1 MTPPPE
7 SYFSLFESFDDARS
21 AYLRLETRGVEMTDA
36 ELARDADYRA
46 LFLAGRRIESIGG
59 RAAIDAAIEA
69 FFREDMRRAER
80 ARRNLDHW
88 WAGFG
93 TWRTAPVTL
102 N

>member
-1 MTPPPE
+1 M
-7 SYFSLFESFDDARS
+7 S
-21 AYLRLETRGVEMTDA
+21 DA
-36 ELARDADYRA
+36 ELARDADYRT

-59 RAAIDAAIEA
+59 RAAIDGAIEA
-69 FFREDMRRAER
+69 FFPEDSTRAER

-93 TWRTAPVTL
+93 IWRTSPMTL